1 MLFESNIKP
10 RNLTLFFIIT
20 EWLLKVKSMYLFSR
34 CEKTT
39 ATVFSNDIQSPMCHA
54 SQITDLNYFEVIYLY
69 AFDSYLI

>member
-10 RNLTLFFIIT
+10 RNLALFSILS
-20 EWLLKVKSMYLFSR
+20 EWLLRVKSMCLFSR

-54 SQITDLNYFEVIYLY
+54 SQITDLNYFVVIYLY
-69 AFDSYLI
+69 ALDSSLI